1 MGNRIYGCD
10 DCLSVCPWNKF
21 AQATSEMKLKARED
35 LKEPRLND
43 LLALDDPA
51 FRTLFSGSPVK
62 RIGRDRFIRN
72 VLIATGNSGD
82 ATLLPDVERL
92 LEDEAPVVRGAAIWA
107 LKQLASPD
115 HAASVQK
122 RLASLEEDATVQA
135 EWDMEEV

>member
-21 AQATSEMKLKARED
+21 AQATSEMKLMARDD
-35 LKEPRLND
+35 LKAPRLAD
-43 LLALDDPA
+43 LLKLDDAA

-82 ATLLPDVERL
+82 EALLPDVERL

-107 LKQLASPD
+107 LKQLAEPNRV
-115 HAASVQK
+115 AQMQK
-122 RLASLEEDATVQA
+122 RLASIEEDATVQA
-135 EWDMEEV
+135 EWNTEAV

>member
-1 MGNRIYGCD
+1 
-10 DCLSVCPWNKF
+10 
-21 AQATSEMKLKARED
+21 MKLKARED